1 MVTDTN
7 PSYYSVMNHEIELKL
22 RLNTSELPLLEKVLA
37 SNQFISEPTLKLLNR
52 YFDTPEMGLS
62 QGGAALRIR
71 QQGILET
78 ASSDSNSRNA
88 TEILSDE
95 RIIQTLKTRGTSSAG
110 LHQRMEW
117 DWPLTKIE
125 LDLNL
130 LQTSEV
136 QSHLSAELK
145 LDTIAPLFTTD
156 FQRKVWMYQQDETL
170 IELVL
175 DQGEVSTNEHRIDL
189 LELELE
195 LKQGNVEVLFQLAQ
209 DLAKQCPVLMSD
221 ISKAERGYGLLAKS
235 KESQSSQKEGV
246 KKEGIQKNW
255 QDNLPSF
262 QPELG
267 ILASVKTF
275 FAYQLSTW
283 QRSLEF
289 AIWDKKS
296 ELDETVVEQ
305 AREIKNLLALFSSI
319 DCLPEAQLLQ
329 RQLALVETAK
339 VEISL
344 IWGQLSIACGHWL
357 FKLADDNSEL
367 AMSQVEQHE
376 MLLHVERLKKGLDIM
391 ELAK

>member
-78 ASSDSNSRNA
+78 ASSDFNSRNA

-170 IELVL
+170 IE
-175 DQGEVSTNEHRIDL
+175 
-189 LELELE
+189 
-195 LKQGNVEVLFQLAQ
+195 
-209 DLAKQCPVLMSD
+209 
-221 ISKAERGYGLLAKS
+221 
-235 KESQSSQKEGV
+235 
-246 KKEGIQKNW
+246 
-255 QDNLPSF
+255 
-262 QPELG
+262 
-267 ILASVKTF
+267 
-275 FAYQLSTW
+275 
-283 QRSLEF
+283 
-289 AIWDKKS
+289 
-296 ELDETVVEQ
+296 
-305 AREIKNLLALFSSI
+305 
-319 DCLPEAQLLQ
+319 
-329 RQLALVETAK
+329 
-339 VEISL
+339 
-344 IWGQLSIACGHWL
+344 
-357 FKLADDNSEL
+357 
-367 AMSQVEQHE
+367 
-376 MLLHVERLKKGLDIM
+376 
-391 ELAK
+391 